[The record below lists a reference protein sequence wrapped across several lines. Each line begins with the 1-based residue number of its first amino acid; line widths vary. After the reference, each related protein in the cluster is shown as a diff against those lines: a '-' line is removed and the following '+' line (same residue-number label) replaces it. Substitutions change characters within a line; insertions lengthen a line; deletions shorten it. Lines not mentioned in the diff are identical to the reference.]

1 MEDPF
6 GKINID
12 LSKNLV
18 FFHYMM
24 MASGHTWQFG
34 HEFITIR
41 SYFLHTFYMRPWYH
55 IDTEGRAVG
64 KADAV
69 EISADDPTADS

>member
-1 MEDPF
+1 MTLACVHAWR
-6 GKINID
+6 G
-12 LSKNLV
+12 V
-18 FFHYMM
+18 
-24 MASGHTWQFG
+24 

-41 SYFLHTFYMRPWYH
+41 SFFLHTFHMGPWYH

>member
-1 MEDPF
+1 MEDLLR
-6 GKINID
+6 KINID
-12 LSKNLV
+12 LSKIFV
-18 FFHYMM
+18 FFHYMTM
-24 MASGHTWQFG
+24 TGGHAWQFG

-41 SYFLHTFYMRPWYH
+41 SHFLHTFYMRPWYH